1 MKVQYENKVMSSL
14 LLFVD
19 HEVTQKGDA
28 YTNHGSAFYK
38 IDSLF
43 SDYYVY
49 ASPYKQLVSDTSIT
63 GSATPEILTGIFFSA
78 PGTTDY
84 TEGPMFVQSGAPPW
98 GFDSV
103 NHMQGQLYFTGD
115 SDPVGGSGISGSYA
129 VKDFSVFLTS
139 MPEEQLLFETKL
151 NLNPRT
157 SDLNS
162 SAGMEANTQ
171 SYPAIF
177 IKDNGGRSEEFA
189 MGGVEDT
196 IVNARAIVLADSMFS
211 LDAACGILKDTVRK
225 NMPIIE
231 QSDLNLNALGAFTG
245 VNYNYTGTATG
256 AYCYIDRVTVS
267 KNIANRGDFENLNP
281 NVFSAF
287 VDFELH
293 NHRMPRL

>member
-19 HEVTQKGDA
+19 HEVTQKGEA
-28 YTNHGSAFYK
+28 FTNHGSTFYK

-49 ASPYKQLVSDTSIT
+49 SSPYKQLVSDISVT
-63 GSATPEILTGIFFSA
+63 GSSAPTVLSGIYFSA
-78 PGTTDY
+78 PGAPGTQPYDV
-84 TEGPMFVQSGAPPW
+84 GPMYPGSG
-98 GFDSV
+98 GFDSI

-115 SDPVGGSGISGSYA
+115 TDPVAASGISGSYS
-129 VKDFSVFLTS
+129 VKDFNVFLTS

-151 NLNPRT
+151 SLNPRT
-157 SDLNS
+157 SDLNPS
-162 SAGMEANTQ
+162 TGMEANAQT
-171 SYPAIF
+171 YPAIF
-177 IKDNGGRSEEFA
+177 IKDNGGTSEEFA
-189 MGGVEDT
+189 LGGVEDT

-225 NMPIIE
+225 NMPIFE

-245 VNYNYTGTATG
+245 VNYDYTGSATG
-256 AYCYIDRVTVS
+256 AYSYIDRVTVS

>member
-19 HEVTQKGDA
+19 HEVVQKGDA

-63 GSATPEILTGIFFSA
+63 GSATPNILTGIFFSA

-84 TEGPMFVQSGAPPW
+84 TEGPMYVQSGTPPW
-98 GFDSV
+98 GFDSI

-151 NLNPRT
+151 TLNPRT
-157 SDLNS
+157 SEVNPS
-162 SAGMEANTQ
+162 TGMEANTQ
-171 SYPAIF
+171 AYPAIF
-177 IKDNGGRSEEFA
+177 IKDNGGGSEEFA
-189 MGGVEDT
+189 LGGIEDT

-211 LDAACGILKDTVRK
+211 LDAVCGILKDTVRK
-225 NMPIIE
+225 NMPIVE
-231 QSDLNLNALGAFTG
+231 QADLNLNALGAFTG
-245 VNYNYTGTATG
+245 VNYNYTASATG

>member
-49 ASPYKQLVSDTSIT
+49 ASPYKQLVADTSIT
-63 GSATPEILTGIFFSA
+63 GTTTPNILTGIYFSA

-84 TEGPMFVQSGAPPW
+84 TEGPMHVQSGTPPW

-115 SDPVGGSGISGSYA
+115 TDPVAGSGISGSYS
-129 VKDFSVFLTS
+129 VKDFNVFLTS

-151 NLNPRT
+151 ALNPRT
-157 SDLNS
+157 SDANPS
-162 SAGMEANTQ
+162 VGMEANAQ

-177 IKDNGGRSEEFA
+177 IKDNGGTSEEFA
-189 MGGVEDT
+189 LGGVEDT

-211 LDAACGILKDTVRK
+211 LDAVCGILKDTVRK
-225 NMPIIE
+225 SMPIIE

-245 VNYNYTGTATG
+245 VNYNYTGSATG
-256 AYCYIDRVTVS
+256 AYCYIDRVSVS

>member
-19 HEVTQKGDA
+19 HEVVQKGDA

-63 GSATPEILTGIFFSA
+63 GSVTPDILTGIFFSA
-78 PGTTDY
+78 PGTTEY
-84 TEGPMFVQSGAPPW
+84 TEGPMYPQSGTPPW
-98 GFDSV
+98 GFDSI
-103 NHMQGQLYFTGD
+103 NHMQGQLYFTGN

-151 NLNPRT
+151 SLNPRT
-157 SDLNS
+157 SDANPS
-162 SAGMEANTQ
+162 TGMEAEAQ

-177 IKDNGGRSEEFA
+177 IKDNGGGSEEFA

-211 LDAACGILKDTVRK
+211 LDAVCGILKDTVRK

-245 VNYNYTGTATG
+245 VNYNYTGSAIG
-256 AYCYIDRVTVS
+256 DYCFIDRVTVS

>member
-19 HEVTQKGDA
+19 HEVVQKGDA

-43 SDYYVY
+43 SDYHVY
-49 ASPYKQLVSDTSIT
+49 ASPYKQLVSDTSVT
-63 GSATPEILTGIFFSA
+63 GSVTPNILTGIFFSA

-84 TEGPMFVQSGAPPW
+84 TEGPMYVQSGTPPW

-151 NLNPRT
+151 TLNPRT
-157 SDLNS
+157 SDANPS
-162 SAGMEANTQ
+162 TGMEDNTQ
-171 SYPAIF
+171 TYPAIF
-177 IKDNGGRSEEFA
+177 IKDNGGQSEEFA
-189 MGGVEDT
+189 LGGIEDT

-211 LDAACGILKDTVRK
+211 LDAVCGILKDTVRK
-225 NMPIIE
+225 NMPIVE
-231 QSDLNLNALGAFTG
+231 QADLNLNALGAFTG
-245 VNYNYTGTATG
+245 VNYNYTASATG
-256 AYCYIDRVTVS
+256 SHCYIDRVTVS